1 MAGVRNPRNRPAAS
15 DEGTLTAMSDLPW
28 AILGPI
34 LLAFLLAMLL
44 VNPRVP
50 PVEPQDSALVIF
62 ATWDESLS
70 SKPPT
75 SGFDMQR
82 LSLLEREGAV
92 LQSGHSTAD
101 VDLWVAYLP
110 ADTAQSCQIVGYPT
124 QLRQSQLL
132 KLDEDDRGWNRR
144 DVKDNLNREVVGA
157 RTTNLPAGTYYVNV
171 HLFSAS
177 SEQYPLTTKARVII
191 NQGRPNSRTIEVD
204 VVFEQG
210 GPREVTAIRF
220 DIDKEG
226 NFVSGSEQGVTYF
239 PIALGQRPCNNSTGY
254 GG

>member
-1 MAGVRNPRNRPAAS
+1 MAGVRNPRNNPGTS

-62 ATWDESLS
+62 ATWDENLS

-75 SGFDMQR
+75 SAFDMQR
-82 LSLLEREGAV
+82 KMLLEREGAPLV
-92 LQSGHSTAD
+92 SGHSTAD

-110 ADTAQSCQIVGYPT
+110 ANTAESCQIVGYPG

-144 DVKDNLNREVVGA
+144 DAKDDLNREVVGA
-157 RTTNLPAGTYYVNV
+157 RTTVLPAGTYYVNL
-171 HLFSAS
+171 HLFSIAG
-177 SEQYPLTTKARVII
+177 EQYPLASKVTVII

-220 DIDKEG
+220 DVDSEG
-226 NFVSGSEQGVTYF
+226 NFVAGSEQGVTYF
-239 PIALGQRPCNNSTGY
+239 PIALGRRPCVNSTGR
-254 GG
+254 